1 MMIGGKKTNPED
13 TLVLFV
19 ICVHNYDSDR
29 PFPGFMMNKSC
40 YSAHPN
46 EKEVILLE
54 GIPFIIMGT
63 DSIYVDNNAA
73 ASDLGSEEQ
82 D

>member
-1 MMIGGKKTNPED
+1 MI
-13 TLVLFV
+13 
-19 ICVHNYDSDR
+19 
-29 PFPGFMMNKSC
+29 NKSC

-63 DSIYVDNNAA
+63 DSIYVDNNAV

-82 D
+82 DQGSDFDKLDDPFWNDFNGESITVFYLFNASPC